1 MTKCA
6 WWVFRYKMA
15 HRSLIEASPF
25 YPDFNAMDKLN
36 NIVQVVVLSEDERAH
51 ETGKGSETI
60 YFKAKVRTQEVELS
74 LTHSPAHHLST
85 HHHHHHHQSNN
96 SNNNNN
102 NNNHRPLRTHY
113 RH

>member
-1 MTKCA
+1 MAKCA
-6 WWVFRYKMA
+6 WWVSRYKMA

-60 YFKAKVRTQEVELS
+60 YFKAKVRTHEVELS
-74 LTHSPAHHLST
+74 LAHSSTHQLITHSRSHPPSP
-85 HHHHHHHQSNN
+85 S
-96 SNNNNN
+96 
-102 NNNHRPLRTHY
+102 PPPE
-113 RH
+113 